1 MDELIVKQS
10 AGTIEFNFDEIKEQV
25 TELTASYE
33 ALVVTEDSI
42 KGAKKDLADLRKMKK
57 EVDDRRKE
65 VKAVFMKPYEEFE
78 TKVKEIQAIIEK
90 PISLIDTQLKDFEA
104 KRIAEKQA
112 HIVELYE
119 ANIEDLKDILPLE
132 KVRKPQWDNATYKDS
147 DIIYDISE
155 KKQHIKSDLMV
166 IESLKSEIEAEL
178 KEAYVRSNFDLSVAV
193 KKNSDYQD
201 AKKLA
206 EERLKAEEERKRKEE
221 EEKRL
226 QEALQ
231 AQKEALQ
238 KEAEEKVTEE
248 VKVEDVSVAAPDK
261 ATFTVYGEDISKVV
275 DFLEFSEI
283 RYERG

>member
-1 MDELIVKQS
+1 MDQLAVIKS
-10 AGTIEFNFDEIKEQV
+10 IGIIECDFDEVQKQVNEYVSKWDGVVFTEDNVLELKKDIAELNKKLKEAEDIRKTVKAKFLEPYSNFENKYKEVMVGLTDLIDNLKKQKTAFEEDRIKEKQ
-25 TELTASYE
+25 TH
-33 ALVVTEDSI
+33 I
-42 KGAKKDLADLRKMKK
+42 
-57 EVDDRRKE
+57 
-65 VKAVFMKPYEEFE
+65 EE
-78 TKVKEIQAIIEK
+78 IYQ
-90 PISLIDTQLKDFEA
+90 Q
-104 KRIAEKQA
+104 
-112 HIVELYE
+112 
-119 ANIEDLKDILPLE
+119 NIGEYADILPLS
-132 KVRKPQWDNATYKDS
+132 VIQKPQWTNKTCTDK

-155 KKQHIKSDLMV
+155 RVQQVKSDFMV

-178 KEAYVRSNFDLSVAV
+178 KDTYIRSGFELSVAV

-206 EERLKAEEERKRKEE
+206 EERLRAEEERKHKEE

-238 KEAEEKVTEE
+238 KEAEETTAEE
-248 VKVEDVSVAAPDK
+248 VAPADIPFAQPDR
-261 ATFTVYGEDISKVV
+261 ATFTVYGEDIAKVV

>member
-10 AGTIEFNFDEIKEQV
+10 AGTIEFNFDEIRTQV

-65 VKAVFMKPYEEFE
+65 VKSVFMKPYEEFE

-90 PISLIDTQLKDFEA
+90 PISIIDTQLKDFEA
-104 KRIAEKQA
+104 KRVAEKQA

-155 KKQHIKSDLMV
+155 KKQHIKSDFMV
-166 IESLKSEIEAEL
+166 IESLKSDIEAEL
-178 KEAYVRSNFDLSVAV
+178 KDVYIRSGFDLSVAV

-206 EERLKAEEERKRKEE
+206 EERLKQEEERKRQAEE
-221 EEKRL
+221 QKRL
-226 QEALQ
+226 EDALK
-231 AQKEALQ
+231 AQKEQLEQEA
-238 KEAEEKVTEE
+238 KEAPVEE
-248 VKVEDVSVAAPDK
+248 VKAEDIPFAMPDK
-261 ATFTVYGEDISKVV
+261 ATFTVYGEDIDKVV
-275 DFLEFSEI
+275 GFLEFSEI